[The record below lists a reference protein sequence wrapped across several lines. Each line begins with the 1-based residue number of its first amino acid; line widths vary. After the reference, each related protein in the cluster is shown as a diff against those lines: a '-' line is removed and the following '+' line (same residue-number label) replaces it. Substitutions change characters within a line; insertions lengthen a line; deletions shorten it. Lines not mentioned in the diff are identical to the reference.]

1 MPIDEQDLTV
11 QREGLAARCLG
22 VGAPQIGAA
31 INEAP
36 TGCGAEG
43 ARLVSPRPGKW
54 ALNPAVVRS
63 SRAIPVLTWT
73 SMPCSVNASATTGP
87 AKTDGRRGRVAI
99 RRAPLPVRRV
109 GGPTHTNQ

>member
-1 MPIDEQDLTV
+1 MTLPFDIESATVDDLARRRAPTRITPPLSGVSELVTAGARYHARASGVLPNTADESRLPIDEQDLTV

-43 ARLVSPRPGKW
+43 ARLVSPG
-54 ALNPAVVRS
+54 
-63 SRAIPVLTWT
+63 PV
-73 SMPCSVNASATTGP
+73 S
-87 AKTDGRRGRVAI
+87 GR
-99 RRAPLPVRRV
+99 
-109 GGPTHTNQ
+109 